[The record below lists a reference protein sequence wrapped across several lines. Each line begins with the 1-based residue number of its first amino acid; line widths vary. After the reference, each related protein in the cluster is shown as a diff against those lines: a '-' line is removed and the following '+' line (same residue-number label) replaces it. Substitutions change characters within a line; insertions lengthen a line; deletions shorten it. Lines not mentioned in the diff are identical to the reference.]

1 MLSGLKSNLGYLD
14 QGDFERIH
22 EASLKILEETGVVF
36 HDDEVCELFK
46 SHGAK
51 VEGQTVHIPR
61 ELVNAAYRNAP
72 RTYEYTARNPKRS
85 IVMGEGINAQPNNG
99 PVFIQDLE
107 GGRRRAKLQDTANL
121 QILAQASDVITVAGQ
136 HPVDPS
142 DTPAETKHL
151 LICHETLKH
160 TDKPIMGWDVGYDR
174 ANEYL
179 DLVQIA
185 FGKGTG
191 AENAL
196 EGQYCQTPVNPLS
209 PLRWEEKTLG
219 TMKAY
224 LGRGQG
230 IHYLPCILAG
240 VSGPMRPLGTAV
252 LQNAEILSGLT
263 FAYLFNPAA
272 PALYTP
278 SSSVAYMKKGTYCTG
293 TPGMSH
299 VNLPIL
305 QMAHEFYGI
314 PTRCMCGM
322 TDSKVVDAQAGLET
336 MQNMLMAV
344 MGGCDFVFECFGV
357 LDAIMTV
364 SYEKH
369 IIDEEIVARCIAL
382 KEGLDLSDDALSV
395 DVIQEQGPGG
405 LYLDA
410 DDTLDYYMDTFT
422 NTISECDNYD
432 TWVAEGSLDIVQR
445 ANAEYKRRL
454 AEAPATLLDATI
466 ENDLQSYIDK
476 ASL

>member
-1 MLSGLKSNLGYLD
+1 MLSGIRKELGYLNQD
-14 QGDFERIH
+14 DFERIH

-36 HDDEVCELFK
+36 HDDEACELFK
-46 SHGAK
+46 KHGAK
-51 VEGQTVHIPR
+51 VEGSTVHIPR
-61 ELVNAAYRNAP
+61 ELVNAAVKNAP
-72 RTYEYTARNPKRS
+72 RTYQYHARNPQRT

-99 PVFIQDLE
+99 PVFIQDLDN
-107 GGRRRAKLQDTANL
+107 GRRRATLQDTANL

-142 DTPAETKHL
+142 DVSSETKHL

-160 TDKPIMGWDVGYDR
+160 TDKPIMGWDVGFER

-191 AENAL
+191 AENAP

-209 PLRWEEKTLG
+209 PLQWEEKTLG

-224 LGRGQG
+224 LSRGQG
-230 IHYLPCILAG
+230 IHYLPCILGG
-240 VSGPMRPLGTAV
+240 VSGPMRPIGTAV

-263 FAYLFNPAA
+263 FAYLFNPKA

-278 SSSVAYMKKGTYCTG
+278 SSSTAYMKKGTYCTG
-293 TPGMSH
+293 TPGMSL

-305 QMAHEFYGI
+305 QMAHEFYEI

-336 MQNMLMAV
+336 MQNVLMAV
-344 MGGCDFVFECFGV
+344 MGGCDFVFESFGV

-369 IIDEEIVARCIAL
+369 IIDEEIVARVIAL
-382 KEGLDLSDDALSV
+382 KQGMDLSDDALSV
-395 DVIQEQGPGG
+395 EVIQELGPGG
-405 LYLDA
+405 MYLDA
-410 DDTLDYYMDTFT
+410 DDTLDHFMDPFE
-422 NTISECDNYD
+422 NIVSECESYD
-432 TWVAEGSLDIVQR
+432 KWVEEGSLDIAQR
-445 ANAEYKRRL
+445 ANIEYKRRL
-454 AEAPATLLDATI
+454 AEAPDTLLDATI
-466 ENDLQSYIDK
+466 EKDLQDYIDR
-476 ASL
+476 ASN